1 MRNSPPIHNSLSGYV
16 FLCKSVTTYLLCRL
30 VKCELFVMDHL
41 KLVKCEINVAELMK
55 LVSSPSCGA
64 TSIFVGTTRDNF
76 EGKTVRQLVYEAYE
90 GMAEKSL
97 KKLCNDIR
105 SRWKV
110 HGIAICHRLGEVA
123 VEEASIAIAISSE
136 HRAESL
142 QAVQYAIDTLKAEVP
157 IWKKE
162 EYEGS
167 NNPTWKENKESSW
180 IKTEPT
186 ETLVCEDDSESDG
199 LDSVPP
205 DLIQVKADDTELK
218 RRMEAFMELKR
229 NQVNLSNIRDFCGN
243 ANSDLSCARVDAVVV
258 RQKGSK
264 GHLRV
269 RRVLNKTGPQTQ
281 GIELWPH
288 TAGSS
293 STSPLKKQK
302 LDVAAS
308 FTNTN
313 DCPPAVEERL
323 RNAEL
328 HLGINQCQN
337 IRPVPKD
344 VYARLKDLED
354 RILFLEGVSPEY
366 SHALTQV
373 PKIEPEE
380 KMPRVFKK
388 KVYSVDDLDRKM
400 RDLENVIKHN
410 SPQKPI

>member
-1 MRNSPPIHNSLSGYV
+1 
-16 FLCKSVTTYLLCRL
+16 
-30 VKCELFVMDHL
+30 MDHL
-41 KLVKCEINVAELMK
+41 KLVKCEINVVELMK

-64 TSIFVGTTRDNF
+64 TSMFVGTTRDNF
-76 EGKTVRQLVYEAYE
+76 EGKTVKKLIYEAYE
-90 GMAEKSL
+90 GMAEKSM
-97 KKLCNDIR
+97 KKLCDDIR

-123 VEEASIAIAISSE
+123 IEEASIAIVISSE

-167 NNPTWKENKESSW
+167 NESAWKENKESSW
-180 IKTEPT
+180 IKTEPA
-186 ETLVCEDDSESDG
+186 ESVVCDDDSDG
-199 LDSVPP
+199 DVVDIVPP
-205 DLIQVKADDTELK
+205 DLIQVKADDAELK
-218 RRMEAFMELKR
+218 RRMEAFMDFKR
-229 NQVNLSNIRDFCGN
+229 NQVNFSNIRDFCGN
-243 ANSDLSCARVDAVVV
+243 ANSELSCARVDAVVV

-281 GIELWPH
+281 GIELWPQA
-288 TAGSS
+288 AGPS
-293 STSPLKKQK
+293 STTPLMQGKKQK
-302 LDVAAS
+302 LEVAAS
-308 FTNTN
+308 VNSTS

-328 HLGINQCQN
+328 HLGLNQCQN
-337 IRPVPKD
+337 NRPVPKD

-366 SHALTQV
+366 SHVLTKV
-373 PKIEPEE
+373 PKIEPED
-380 KMPRVFKK
+380 KKPRLFKK
-388 KVYSVDDLDRKM
+388 RVYSVDDLDKKM
-400 RDLENVIKHN
+400 RDLENVIKNN
-410 SPQKPI
+410 SPQKSTT